1 MRDFFSFFKPTE
13 EDPGADLGRR
23 LVLTGGLSFVV
34 ATMAGCDGNSFSSE
48 FFLDPNERFNKAYRL
63 GDLNK
68 TTDRHKSKSP
78 AEIIAQSAT
87 VLHDLKTTASRAQN
101 CSGEQTFLDIMEEAG
116 SYTKVS
122 PAVFLANVHIESSGR
137 CGAIPKDK
145 NGKIETTAVSLMQ
158 IVEKTR
164 ESLAENEFL
173 ALLRKARRLYL
184 DYYPKGHFFD
194 YVNKASEEVSQQQGE
209 SYMQY
214 KARYDAKL
222 AELEEKAFKKMAANP
237 NVIAADAKLSLILGG
252 LYLKKVGEYF
262 PVDAPMS
269 WVILGYYAGPGT
281 AKKWYDISQRYGI
294 TTPDEMLVKRS
305 IDASFASLLPDP
317 PGDAGWPG
325 VAKHLNGFNKAYLV
339 AAALQEE
346 NFASLRTSV
355 PNMRQQ
361 MDTAVRTAQ
370 VQTQTTPTIQSPQY
384 PARAVVQPREPSSGG
399 SSAYGGS
406 RFRGMCSD
414 QVPPAELNNLKVL
427 FGKANDGR
435 NCYVVRN

>member
-1 MRDFFSFFKPTE
+1 MRDFFSFFKPIE
-13 EDPGADLGRR
+13 EDPSVDLGRR

-34 ATMAGCDGNSFSSE
+34 ATAAACDGNSFSSE
-48 FFLDPNERFNKAYRL
+48 IFLDPNERFNKAYRL

-78 AEIIAQSAT
+78 TEIINQSAT
-87 VLHDLKTTASRAQN
+87 VLHDLKTTVSRAQG

-137 CGAIPKDK
+137 CGAIPKGQD
-145 NGKIETTAVSLMQ
+145 GKIETTAVSLMQ
-158 IVEKTR
+158 IVKKTR
-164 ESLAENEFL
+164 ESLADNEFIT
-173 ALLRKARRLYL
+173 LLRQARRLYL

-194 YVNKASEEVSQQQGE
+194 YVNKVSEEVVKVPGE
-209 SYMQY
+209 SYAEY
-214 KARYDAKL
+214 EARRDARIR
-222 AELEEKAFKKMAANP
+222 ELEEENFKRMAANP
-237 NVIAADAKLSLILGG
+237 SVIAADAKLSLILGG

-305 IDASFASLLPDP
+305 IDASFASFLPDP

-355 PNMRQQ
+355 PNVRQQ
-361 MDTAVRTAQ
+361 MDTEVRTAQ
-370 VQTQTTPTIQSPQY
+370 AQTQSTPTMQSQQY
-384 PARAVVQPREPSSGG
+384 PARAVRVQAPPQAVQDAPIYNGTSTGRCWSVAEQKYVPASTCPPGG
-399 SSAYGGS
+399 I
-406 RFRGMCSD
+406 
-414 QVPPAELNNLKVL
+414 K
-427 FGKANDGR
+427 
-435 NCYVVRN
+435 